1 MLVCYCFLSTYNQ
14 ESCRE
19 TGDLSVAGGK
29 GFHCIKNLIL
39 VLCRRLALG
48 NVEGYVPEN

>member
-1 MLVCYCFLSTYNQ
+1 MSRLEVFAYNE
-14 ESCRE
+14 ESCSK

-29 GFHCIKNLIL
+29 RFHGIENLIL
-39 VLCRRLALG
+39 VLGPRLALG